1 MKSWNVMCNVDK
13 VVMNVRE
20 CIGELYVPKN
30 NCPDMSSTIKCFTGA
45 DPEIKII
52 NVYVNGA
59 LDVTYRLSVND
70 NWVVKRWEKSE

>member
-20 CIGELYVPKN
+20 CIGELHVPKN
-30 NCPDMSSTIKCFTGA
+30 NCPDMSSTIKCFTEA

-52 NVYVNGA
+52 NVYVDGA
-59 LDVTYRLSVND
+59 LDITYKFSVNND
-70 NWVVKRWEKSE
+70 WISNQWTRS